1 MTYAV
6 VLSTDGQPGQ
16 TGRLD
21 LERDSFSFSDGRRVR
36 YSDLQDIYLERTPGT
51 PTSLVVNSRSGSQ
64 LRFVSLEG
72 LGALHEL
79 AEHIFDGRERIA
91 A

>member
-6 VLSTDGQPGQ
+6 VLSTDDEPGQ

-21 LERDSFSFSDGRRVR
+21 LGRDSFSFSDGRRVR
-36 YSDLQDIYLERTPGT
+36 YADLQDIYLERAPGK
-51 PTSLVVNSRSGSQ
+51 PPSLVVEPRSGDR

-79 AEHIFDGRERIA
+79 AELIFDGRENIA